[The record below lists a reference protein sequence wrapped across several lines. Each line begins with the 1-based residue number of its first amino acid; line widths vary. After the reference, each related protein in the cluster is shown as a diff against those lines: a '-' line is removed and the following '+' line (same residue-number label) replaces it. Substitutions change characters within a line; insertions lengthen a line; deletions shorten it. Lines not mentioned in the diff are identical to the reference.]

1 MNREERAV
9 ALAGLTFFMF
19 GLSILLSDGSF
30 VVPFPLNEFALLV
43 VSFLFMIWHPKK
55 GALPYLYFGS
65 ALAGVLGSLVFW
77 ETVMSMPDLAA
88 FYEDYTVIDLAR
100 LTQAVLLVVTM
111 IIFFG
116 SYREW
121 YFKMFVVAAVA
132 LYGYGFV
139 VFHPNF
145 MLLSFIV
152 LMVLNILKPTR
163 KPFYLMWVLYFLLFG
178 MQWVSVNFA

>member
-19 GLSILLSDGSF
+19 GLSVLLKDGAF
-30 VVPFPLNEFALLV
+30 VVPFPLNEFALLI

-65 ALAGVLGSLVFW
+65 ALAGVLGSKVFW
-77 ETVMSMPDLAA
+77 ETVLSMENLIT
-88 FYEDYTVIDLAR
+88 FYEDYTVVDLAN
-100 LTQAVLLVVTM
+100 LTQGVLLVSAM
-111 IIFFG
+111 IVYFI

-121 YFKMFVVAAVA
+121 YFKMVILTAIV

-139 VFHPNF
+139 VGIPNY

-152 LMVLNILKPTR
+152 LMVLNILKPVR
-163 KPFYLMWVLYFLLFG
+163 QPFQLMWVLYFLLFA

>member
-19 GLSILLSDGSF
+19 GLSILMKDGSF

-43 VSFLFMIWHPKK
+43 VSFLFMIWHPRK

-77 ETVMSMPDLAA
+77 ETVMSMETLIS

-100 LTQAVLLVVTM
+100 LTQGVFLVAAMFV
-111 IIFFG
+111 FFA
-116 SYREW
+116 SYRQW
-121 YFKMFVVAAVA
+121 YFKAVILAAIG

-139 VFHPNF
+139 INHANF
-145 MLLSFIV
+145 LLLSFIV
-152 LMVLNILKPTR
+152 LMVLNILKPVR
-163 KPFYLMWVLYFLLFG
+163 QPFHLMWVLYFLLFG

>member
-19 GLSILLSDGSF
+19 GLSVLLKDGSF
-30 VVPFPLNEFALLV
+30 VVPFPLNEFALLI

-55 GALPYLYFGS
+55 GALPYLSFGS

-77 ETVMSMPDLAA
+77 ETVMSMEHLVS
-88 FYEDYTVIDLAR
+88 FYENYTVIDLAR
-100 LTQAVLLVVTM
+100 LTQGLFLVATM
-111 IIFFG
+111 FVFFA

-121 YFKMFVVAAVA
+121 YFKTIILVAIAI
-132 LYGYGFV
+132 YSYGFV
-139 VFHPNF
+139 FNFPNF
-145 MLLSFIV
+145 MLLAFII
-152 LMVLNILKPTR
+152 LMVSNILKPVR
-163 KPFYLMWVLYFLLFG
+163 KPFQLIWVLYFLLLG